1 MPLFL
6 VTTFI
11 LCFVSAG
18 HAPSPYHL
26 PIVISGSERITSQ
39 LSDKLVAATDK
50 DALSITTT
58 TSAAEAKDA
67 VATREAAG
75 AVVISST
82 GVTTYYATG
91 AGAFQASIIKSVGA
105 QIAGELNLPS
115 TLTDLAPTPKEDPAG
130 TSLFFF
136 MVICTLGSFLSIVVM
151 TMTNPKEGVVGQ
163 IAAVVGASL
172 LGPIIGFSIIS
183 SFTGGFDMPFR
194 TISAVMGVGML
205 YSVVIGLL
213 TVVLARLAGLGGILV
228 GMITLIVMNFPSS
241 GGTTAEG
248 ILPPFWQVIHNS
260 WMGSAMIEW
269 IRGITYFDGAQI
281 GRWSAQLL
289 IWGAAAVIVL
299 VIVVV
304 LQSRRRALRIPA

>member
-1 MPLFL
+1 
-6 VTTFI
+6 
-11 LCFVSAG
+11 
-18 HAPSPYHL
+18 
-26 PIVISGSERITSQ
+26 
-39 LSDKLVAATDK
+39 
-50 DALSITTT
+50 
-58 TSAAEAKDA
+58 
-67 VATREAAG
+67 
-75 AVVISST
+75 
-82 GVTTYYATG
+82 
-91 AGAFQASIIKSVGA
+91 
-105 QIAGELNLPS
+105 
-115 TLTDLAPTPKEDPAG
+115 
-130 TSLFFF
+130 
-136 MVICTLGSFLSIVVM
+136 M

-289 IWGAAAVIVL
+289 IWGAAVVIVL

-304 LQSRRRALRIPA
+304 LQSRRRTLRIPA